1 MVLRSFED
9 YVVAALPSEAD
20 IERLALVY
28 PDIRVELHGAVGRK
42 LSAELQDGRSYRYG
56 IVNLGGND
64 RADVLAQYEAC
75 RDRLGIVLQPLID
88 TPHEAPVLATAPEIT
103 QLGA

>member
-28 PDIRVELHGAVGRK
+28 PDIRVELHGTFGRK
-42 LSAELQDGRSYRYG
+42 LSDELQDGRSYRYG
-56 IVNLGGND
+56 IVNLGGSD
-64 RADVLAQYEAC
+64 RADVLAQFEAC
-75 RDRLGIVLQPLID
+75 RACWRNSRR
-88 TPHEAPVLATAPEIT
+88 AATGSASCFSR
-103 QLGA
+103 